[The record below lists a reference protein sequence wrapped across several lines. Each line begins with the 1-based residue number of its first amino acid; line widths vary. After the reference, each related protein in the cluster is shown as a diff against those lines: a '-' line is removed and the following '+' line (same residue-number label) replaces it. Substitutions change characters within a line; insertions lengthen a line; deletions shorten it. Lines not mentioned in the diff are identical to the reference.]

1 VTPDAEFGYELLVCR
16 YAELAWYPGEGP
28 RPAVVARQLGT
39 KERRWDTVVI
49 EVDPAAFAARRAFGD
64 RTIDSDLH
72 VVRHAPPSGRGTATR
87 SRIPAIHGAT
97 FDRRSTALPAAS

>member
-1 VTPDAEFGYELLVCR
+1 VVCR

-49 EVDPAAFAARRAFGD
+49 EVDPAAFGRRAFGD
-64 RTIDSDLH
+64 RTIDSDLLH
-72 VVRHAPPSGRGTATR
+72 VVRHAPASGRGTATR
-87 SRIPAIHGAT
+87 SRIPAIPWRYV
-97 FDRRSTALPAAS
+97 RRAVTALPAAS